1 MIRRGT
7 VAAEHAACR
16 GAASAEST
24 ESEGEEMSI
33 GAVILAGGV
42 GRRMGKSAPKQ
53 FLLLG
58 GKPLIIHVAE
68 AIGGID
74 AIGEIV
80 VTCPAEYVDETTA
93 LLRNHGFD
101 RRLRCVAGGASRQES
116 VRKGL
121 EALSSCDTVIIHEAV
136 RPLVS
141 RADFEALIADPSR
154 NAFYGIAIPFTV
166 LRGRGKV
173 EGILDRDELVNVQLP
188 QKFDYAALVRAHDA
202 AAAAGESY
210 TEDASLF
217 FARGG
222 GEVKILPGSERN
234 LKITHPSDLI
244 TAEALYADWR
254 GGGG

>member
-1 MIRRGT
+1 
-7 VAAEHAACR
+7 
-16 GAASAEST
+16 
-24 ESEGEEMSI
+24 MSI
-33 GAVILAGGV
+33 GMVLLAGGV
-42 GRRMGKSAPKQ
+42 GKRMGKPAPKQ

-68 AIGGID
+68 AISGVD
-74 AIGEIV
+74 SIGEIV
-80 VTCPAEYVDETTA
+80 VTCPAEHIDDTAA
-93 LLRNHGFD
+93 LLRNHGLD
-101 RRLRCVAGGASRQES
+101 RRIRCVAGGASRQES
-116 VRKGL
+116 VRLGL
-121 EALSSCDTVIIHEAV
+121 AALSACDTVIIHEAV

-141 RADFEALIADPSR
+141 TAEFQALIADAAP
-154 NAFYGIAIPFTV
+154 NAFYGIPIPFTV

-188 QKFDYAALVRAHDA
+188 QKFAYTPLVKAHA
-202 AAAAGESY
+202 EAAAAGESY

-217 FARGG
+217 YARGA
-222 GEVKILPGSERN
+222 GEVKILKGSERN

>member
-1 MIRRGT
+1 MS
-7 VAAEHAACR
+7 VED
-16 GAASAEST
+16 
-24 ESEGEEMSI
+24 EMSI
-33 GAVILAGGV
+33 GMVLLAGGV
-42 GRRMGKSAPKQ
+42 GKRMGKPAPKQ

-68 AIGGID
+68 AISGIE
-74 AIGEIV
+74 AIGEII
-80 VTCPAEYVDETTA
+80 VTCPAEHIDDTVA
-93 LLRNHGFD
+93 LLRNHGLD
-101 RRLRCVAGGASRQES
+101 GRVRCIAGGTSRQES
-116 VRKGL
+116 VQKGL
-121 EALSSCDTVIIHEAV
+121 AALSPCDTVLIHEAV

-141 RADFEALIADPSR
+141 RAEFQALIGDPSP
-154 NAFYGIAIPFTV
+154 NAFYGIPIPFTV

-173 EGILDRDELVNVQLP
+173 EGILNRDELVNVQLP
-188 QKFDYAALVRAHDA
+188 QKFNYAALVKAHA
-202 AAAAGESY
+202 EAVAAGETY

-222 GEVKILPGSERN
+222 GEVKILKGSERN

>member
-1 MIRRGT
+1 
-7 VAAEHAACR
+7 VL
-16 GAASAEST
+16 
-24 ESEGEEMSI
+24 
-33 GAVILAGGV
+33 LAGGV
-42 GRRMGKSAPKQ
+42 GSGVGGPPPTL

-68 AIGGID
+68 AISGID

-80 VTCPAEYVDETTA
+80 VTCPAEHIDDTAA
-93 LLRNHGFD
+93 LLRNHGLD
-101 RRLRCVAGGASRQES
+101 RRIRCVVGGASRQES
-116 VRKGL
+116 VRLGL
-121 EALSSCDTVIIHEAV
+121 AALTPCDTVIIHEAV

-141 RADFEALIADPSR
+141 RSEFQALIADAAP
-154 NAFYGIAIPFTV
+154 NAFYGIPIPFTV
-166 LRGRGKV
+166 LRGRGTV

-188 QKFDYAALVRAHDA
+188 QKFAYAPLVKAHAD

-217 FARGG
+217 YARGG
-222 GEVKILPGSERN
+222 GEVKILVGSERN